1 MKILSKI
8 KTGFG
13 GSWVLVKY
21 DENFYAYG
29 YETYLHDFYGF
40 PVDQC
45 GTKEEVIKSCNSIA
59 ELCEQN
65 MKGFYNKE
73 GKGWAML
80 AKFEENEFKMLTEFL
95 EILKAK

>member
-29 YETYLHDFYGF
+29 YEAYLHDFYGF

-59 ELCEQN
+59 KLCKQN
-65 MKGFYNKE
+65 MKEFYNKE
-73 GKGWAML
+73 GKGWQCSLNLKKMNL
-80 AKFEENEFKMLTEFL
+80 KCLQNFRKF
-95 EILKAK
+95 